1 VGVRFRVTSSF
12 MMVPEGSKRSFG
24 LSLDYAHPD
33 QRLAVFQ
40 RKQLQFRVL
49 HERVRAQLSVARV
62 APRAACRLQH
72 WQTCGALLRS
82 RHVFQPP

>member
-12 MMVPEGSKRSFG
+12 MMVPEGSNRSFG

-62 APRAACRLQH
+62 AARAACRLQH